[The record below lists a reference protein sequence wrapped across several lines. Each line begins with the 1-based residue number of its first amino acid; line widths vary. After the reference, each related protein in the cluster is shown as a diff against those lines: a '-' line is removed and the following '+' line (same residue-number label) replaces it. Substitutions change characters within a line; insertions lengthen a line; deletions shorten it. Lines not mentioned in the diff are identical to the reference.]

1 MKNFAKIKDSI
12 YAEVINSLKENRPK
26 AKQIISGYVAILKQH
41 PTLKEALNI
50 HNNLEK
56 GAFSNEDVKHGFIIE
71 NLNAIRRLNKED
83 LRLGLEDLDKFIR
96 GNKIQY
102 TTDLNVLSEKI
113 SSLMMNSGNMGKSVE
128 NNQAIEYII
137 ETVSKRQ
144 VESNHRQ
151 PVRHKFFKETASK
164 NFNEKFK
171 SLSETE
177 KRIIK
182 SFFTGNKQTITE
194 QYNAITNEIK
204 TIIDEKIKS
213 TNDKDVKLKFY
224 EVKDKVTTAPE
235 DITLEHF
242 KKLLELKENL
252 I

>member
-1 MKNFAKIKDSI
+1 MKNFARIKDSI
-12 YAEVINSLKENRPK
+12 YAEVINSLREDRKK
-26 AKQIISGYVAILKQH
+26 AKQIISGYVGILKH
-41 PTLKEALNI
+41 NPTLKEALYI

-56 GAFSNEDVKHGFIIE
+56 GCFNNEDVKHGFIIE

-83 LRLGLEDLDKFIR
+83 LRLGLEELDKFIQ
-96 GNKIQY
+96 GNQIKY
-102 TTDLNVLSEKI
+102 TTDINVLSEKI
-113 SSLMMNSGNMGKSVE
+113 SNLMVNIGKVDKSVE
-128 NNQAIEYII
+128 NNQAIEYIV

-144 VESNHRQ
+144 LTSSGRQ

-171 SLSETE
+171 GLSETE
-177 KRIIK
+177 KKIIK
-182 SFFTGNKQTITE
+182 SFFTGNKQIITE
-194 QYNAITNEIK
+194 QYNQITTEIK

-213 TNDKDVKLKFY
+213 TDDKDVKLKFY
-224 EVKDKVTTAPE
+224 EVKDKVSTTPD